1 MPFTYCTRPVNLNR
15 GYIFLGAIRHATRK
29 VTCRGAAF
37 STSTAA
43 SKSAS
48 FNWEDPLSLDSLLTE
63 EELAVRDTARAFC
76 QERLLPRVLEAQRTE
91 EFNRDILPSMGALG
105 FLGPTIQGYGC
116 AGVSSV
122 AYGLIAREV
131 ERVDSGYR
139 STSSVQS
146 SLVMRPINEYGSDEQ
161 KEKYLP
167 RLAKGELVG
176 CFGLTEPNHGS
187 DPAGM
192 ETTAEEVDGG
202 FILKGAKTW
211 ITNAPV
217 ADLFV
222 IWARCRW
229 DDKVRGFLIEKGTK
243 GLSAPAIKHKLA
255 LRCSATGSIFLDNVQ
270 VGHDALLPKAKGL
283 SAPFGCLNS
292 ARYGISWGAMG
303 ALEDCINRT
312 RAYALER
319 HQFKRPLAS
328 FQLVQKKLVDAQ
340 TEVVLGLHASL
351 QVGRLKDEGK
361 VAPEMISLVKRNN
374 CGKALEH
381 SRRVLDIL
389 GGNACA
395 DEYHVGRHVANLQ
408 VVNTYEGTYDI
419 HTLILGKA
427 MTGIQAF
434 AN

>member
-1 MPFTYCTRPVNLNR
+1 MAAMPVTTLGKPAKIGILPMSSLSRTCTARALRGVVSNR
-15 GYIFLGAIRHATRK
+15 RMASG
-29 VTCRGAAF
+29 
-37 STSTAA
+37 TA
-43 SKSAS
+43 K
-48 FNWEDPLSLDSLLTE
+48 FHWEDPLNAEGLLTE
-63 EELAVRDTARAFC
+63 EEVAIRDTARAFC
-76 QERLLPRVLEAQRTE
+76 QENLLPRVIEAQRTE
-91 EFNRDILPSMGALG
+91 EFNHNVLPAMGELG
-105 FLGPTIQGYGC
+105 LLGPTIQGYGC

-131 ERVDSGYR
+131 ERIDSGYR
-139 STSSVQS
+139 STMSVQS
-146 SLVMRPINEYGSDEQ
+146 SLVMHPIYAYGTPEQ

-167 RLAKGELVG
+167 LLAKGKIIG

-192 ETTAEEVDGG
+192 ETTARE
-202 FILKGAKTW
+202 TW

-217 ADLFV
+217 ADIFV
-222 IWARCRW
+222 VWARCKW
-229 DDKVRGFLIEKGTK
+229 DNKIRGFILEKGTK
-243 GLSAPAIKHKLA
+243 GLTAPPIKNKLA
-255 LRCSATGSIFLDNVQ
+255 LRCSLTGSIFMDNVA
-270 VGHDALLPKAKGL
+270 VSRDALLPHGQGL
-283 SAPFGCLNS
+283 GAPFGCLNN

-303 ALEDCINRT
+303 ALEDCVHRT
-312 RAYALER
+312 REYALER

-340 TEVVLGLHASL
+340 TEVTLGLLASL

-361 VAPEMISLVKRNN
+361 VTPEMISLVKRNN

-381 SRRVLDIL
+381 TRKVLDIL

-427 MTGIQAF
+427 ITGIQAF